1 MRQTRIEMAVV
12 IFLVISYFKPNI
24 LLSKKVREKVDEK
37 QKEILV
43 KNRREIY
50 FLLVVTFEFVTDT
63 VVAPWWFNLF
73 TISFCIVMWILTI
86 PQIKENRKIIKE
98 AKQ

>member
-63 VVAPWWFNLF
+63 VVAPWWFNL
-73 TISFCIVMWILTI
+73 SVS
-86 PQIKENRKIIKE
+86 
-98 AKQ
+98 